1 MVCIIDIIKKIR
13 KNVFTKNGLDIIFYK
28 FYNKL
33 DFELIK
39 FPEDTAPYIAMSGY
53 MGDVD
58 KDFQL
63 EKIDSFQKQNNYR
76 DNFFQCIGI
85 LLYTKAN
92 KTVIIEEFN
101 RFDLKRKYIMSKI
114 FPELNS
120 NLRHILDNGNDYV
133 SKFLKLLIK
142 KETNIEEINKIEYEY
157 LLEDNSDI
165 VDLIIL
171 EDYIKFYKLTTVNI
185 MEVKDIIINILE
197 NFSNSIKW
205 ITQNRRKDRKIFEI
219 KDEYDVQD
227 LLCTII
233 QSSFPECE
241 KEDPGKKDAQGLSHR
256 IDLVLHSYGIYIEVK
271 MIKYGEKQKIQQFKK
286 QINEDIVGYSA
297 NKDLKH
303 LIFFTYDPY
312 KYADNENYFKC
323 RDIMTA
329 NNGITYSIDKIYQ
342 K

>member
-165 VDLIIL
+165 VDFL
-171 EDYIKFYKLTTVNI
+171 F
-185 MEVKDIIINILE
+185 
-197 NFSNSIKW
+197 
-205 ITQNRRKDRKIFEI
+205 
-219 KDEYDVQD
+219 
-227 LLCTII
+227 
-233 QSSFPECE
+233 
-241 KEDPGKKDAQGLSHR
+241 
-256 IDLVLHSYGIYIEVK
+256 
-271 MIKYGEKQKIQQFKK
+271 
-286 QINEDIVGYSA
+286 
-297 NKDLKH
+297 
-303 LIFFTYDPY
+303 
-312 KYADNENYFKC
+312 
-323 RDIMTA
+323 
-329 NNGITYSIDKIYQ
+329 
-342 K
+342 